1 MSQSQKKTFSHSYP
15 RHNLE
20 LLKFLLP
27 KRASK
32 TTLATEKVTL
42 HSIAR
47 RALDIGL
54 DMMQKKSLRNIY
66 DRKIYSTI

>member
-1 MSQSQKKTFSHSYP
+1 MSQSQKKHSVILTP
-15 RHNLE
+15 SQSE

-27 KRASK
+27 KERANNPSRR
-32 TTLATEKVTL
+32 KVTL

-54 DMMQKKSLRNIY
+54 DMMQKNN
-66 DRKIYSTI
+66 

>member
-1 MSQSQKKTFSHSYP
+1 MSQSQKKHSVILTP
-15 RHNLE
+15 SQSE

-27 KRASK
+27 KERANNPSHR
-32 TTLATEKVTL
+32 KVTL

-54 DMMQKKSLRNIY
+54 DMMQKNN
-66 DRKIYSTI
+66 